1 VSTDDGLRG
10 AEARFTFGH
19 QTAVMRH
26 SYFARRGMSFA
37 IVYPDAGDA
46 RARGNRRTASGCSSL
61 VKIRL
66 VLGDQLSPNL
76 SALDGFDR
84 GVDVVLLAEVMS
96 EATYVRHHPKK
107 IALVFSAMRHFA
119 TALRKR
125 GVTVRYVTL
134 DDPANGGTLAREVA
148 RAVVELGAERVV
160 ATHPGEYRLAADMA
174 TWSAM
179 LGVPVEIREDSRFIC
194 SRTRF
199 AKWAAG
205 RKQFRMEFFY
215 REMRRDTGL
224 LLTADGE
231 PEGDAWN
238 FDADNR
244 KPLKSGVIVPPP
256 PFFKP
261 DAITRGVLDL
271 VGERFSSHFGDLE
284 PFGFAVTAEQ
294 AEAILDRFLA
304 ECLPQFGDYQ
314 DAMKRGEPTLFH
326 SLIAPALNI
335 GLLDPLDVCRRAE
348 VAYREGRA
356 PLNAVEGFIR
366 QIIGWREY
374 VRGIYWLKMPGYAE
388 TNFLDAHRRLPEF
401 YWSGDT
407 PMACMAETIGDTKRT
422 AYAHHIQRLMIT
434 GNFALLAGIE
444 PREIEA
450 WYLAVYADA
459 YDWVELPNTHGMVM
473 HADGGLLASKP
484 YAASGKYINRMSDYC
499 KGCAYDVKES
509 FGETACPFNYL
520 YWNFLIENRERLR
533 GNHRMGPIWAG
544 VDQMDPVKRDAYVTQ
559 AGKFLDSVAPLP

>member
-1 VSTDDGLRG
+1 
-10 AEARFTFGH
+10 
-19 QTAVMRH
+19 M
-26 SYFARRGMSFA
+26 
-37 IVYPDAGDA
+37 
-46 RARGNRRTASGCSSL
+46 
-61 VKIRL
+61 KIRL
-66 VLGDQLSPNL
+66 VLGDQLSSNL
-76 SALDGFDR
+76 SALDGLDR
-84 GVDVVLLAEVMS
+84 GADVVLLAEVMS
-96 EATYVRHHPKK
+96 EATYVPHHPKK

-119 TALRKR
+119 KTLRTR

-148 RAVVELGAERVV
+148 RAVVDLGAERVV

-174 TWSAM
+174 TWSTT

-231 PEGDAWN
+231 PEGGAWN
-238 FDADNR
+238 FDAENR
-244 KPLKSGVIVPPP
+244 KPLKAGVVIPPP
-256 PFFKP
+256 PFFEA
-261 DAITRGVLDL
+261 DAITRGVLDF
-271 VGERFSSHFGDLE
+271 VGERFANHFGDLE
-284 PFGFAVTAEQ
+284 PFGFAVTAAQ
-294 AEAILDRFLA
+294 AATIVDRFLTD
-304 ECLPQFGDYQ
+304 CLPQFGDYQ

-348 VAYREGRA
+348 AAYREGRA

-388 TNFLDAHRRLPEF
+388 TNFLDAHRRLPDF

-484 YAASGKYINRMSDYC
+484 YAASGKYISRMSDYC
-499 KGCAYDVKES
+499 KGCSYDVKES

-533 GNHRMGPIWAG
+533 GNQRMGPIWAG
-544 VDQMDPVKRDAYVTQ
+544 VGKMDPVKREAYVTQ
-559 AGKFLDSVAPLP
+559 ARAFLDAVAPLP